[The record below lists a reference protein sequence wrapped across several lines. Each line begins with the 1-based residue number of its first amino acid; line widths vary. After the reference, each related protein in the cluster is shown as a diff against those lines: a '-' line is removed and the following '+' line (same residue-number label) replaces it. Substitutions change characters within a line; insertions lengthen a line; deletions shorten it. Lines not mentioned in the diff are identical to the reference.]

1 MEKETMVATVP
12 QAEIV
17 DEQQLSRDVTDIEF
31 QAESLVIQTN
41 EDYAFAGEFGKML
54 KKKASQ
60 VTTFFKP
67 MKDSAYQAHK
77 AVCDR
82 EKAMLTPLRNAE
94 KTVKQ
99 VMSAYI
105 AEQERKRREA
115 EEAARRAAEAERER
129 KIQEAATLEAAGD
142 ADGAEAA
149 FEEAAIMDDAAS
161 YAVVPAAATPK
172 VSGVSTSKDWEIVEI
187 DPKAVPLAVAGIELR
202 PVDQA
207 AVTHVELDLDFVKKY
222 LVRGRAELV
231 SNQELVF
238 FMNTCR
244 QQKLNPLVQGEV
256 YLIKYS
262 KDDPAQMVVGKDA
275 YLRRAF
281 DHPDYLFK
289 NDGITV
295 QRGNEIIQKEGC
307 CLYPGETLVG
317 GWCRV
322 TFMRNGK
329 ERTAFK
335 EVAFAE
341 YNKGKANWNSKPA
354 TMINKVAVSQCV
366 RDAFPKDYEGV
377 YSEDEMIASG
387 AIPVDY
393 KELDDQKPEEQPA
406 EEEDPVISQE
416 QRQQLFKAA
425 QANFGKDKG
434 NAVVKSIIEEMGL
447 TSTTGMKMSTY
458 NKVVERLVE
467 ICTAHKAELEAEEG
481 TKNDGAAEE

>member
-31 QAESLVIQTN
+31 QAESLVIQTD

-129 KIQEAATLEAAGD
+129 KIQEAATLEAA
-142 ADGAEAA
+142 

-207 AVTHVELDLDFVKKY
+207 AVMRLI
-222 LVRGRAELV
+222 RA
-231 SNQELVF
+231 
-238 FMNTCR
+238 
-244 QQKLNPLVQGEV
+244 
-256 YLIKYS
+256 S
-262 KDDPAQMVVGKDA
+262 KGQIEIP
-275 YLRRAF
+275 
-281 DHPDYLFK
+281 
-289 NDGITV
+289 GITYR
-295 QRGNEIIQKEGC
+295 Q
-307 CLYPGETLVG
+307 
-317 GWCRV
+317 
-322 TFMRNGK
+322 
-329 ERTAFK
+329 
-335 EVAFAE
+335 VA
-341 YNKGKANWNSKPA
+341 
-354 TMINKVAVSQCV
+354 
-366 RDAFPKDYEGV
+366 
-377 YSEDEMIASG
+377 
-387 AIPVDY
+387 
-393 KELDDQKPEEQPA
+393 
-406 EEEDPVISQE
+406 
-416 QRQQLFKAA
+416 
-425 QANFGKDKG
+425 
-434 NAVVKSIIEEMGL
+434 
-447 TSTTGMKMSTY
+447 KMSF
-458 NKVVERLVE
+458 R
-467 ICTAHKAELEAEEG
+467 G
-481 TKNDGAAEE
+481 

>member
-17 DEQQLSRDVTDIEF
+17 DEQQLSRDVTDFEF
-31 QAESLVIQTN
+31 QAESLVIQTD

-161 YAVVPAAATPK
+161 YAVVPAAA
-172 VSGVSTSKDWEIVEI
+172 STSKDWEIVEI

-207 AVTHVELDLDFVKKY
+207 AVMRLI
-222 LVRGRAELV
+222 RA
-231 SNQELVF
+231 
-238 FMNTCR
+238 
-244 QQKLNPLVQGEV
+244 
-256 YLIKYS
+256 S
-262 KDDPAQMVVGKDA
+262 KGQIEIP
-275 YLRRAF
+275 
-281 DHPDYLFK
+281 
-289 NDGITV
+289 GITYR
-295 QRGNEIIQKEGC
+295 Q
-307 CLYPGETLVG
+307 
-317 GWCRV
+317 
-322 TFMRNGK
+322 
-329 ERTAFK
+329 
-335 EVAFAE
+335 VA
-341 YNKGKANWNSKPA
+341 
-354 TMINKVAVSQCV
+354 
-366 RDAFPKDYEGV
+366 
-377 YSEDEMIASG
+377 
-387 AIPVDY
+387 
-393 KELDDQKPEEQPA
+393 
-406 EEEDPVISQE
+406 
-416 QRQQLFKAA
+416 
-425 QANFGKDKG
+425 
-434 NAVVKSIIEEMGL
+434 
-447 TSTTGMKMSTY
+447 KMSF
-458 NKVVERLVE
+458 R
-467 ICTAHKAELEAEEG
+467 G
-481 TKNDGAAEE
+481 